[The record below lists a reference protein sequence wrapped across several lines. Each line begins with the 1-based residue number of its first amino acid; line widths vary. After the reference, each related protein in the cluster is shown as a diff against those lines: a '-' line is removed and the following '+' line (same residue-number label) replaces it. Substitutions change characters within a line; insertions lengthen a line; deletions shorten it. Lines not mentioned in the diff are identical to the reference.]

1 VDIDDV
7 VEKWWA
13 GNGSGAALW
22 APTFEPG
29 HSEVGPTWFGFF
41 IGFPKLVQ
49 LVKSKHVPYFTP
61 KIPNFFVKLDWN
73 I

>member
-1 VDIDDV
+1 
-7 VEKWWA
+7 
-13 GNGSGAALW
+13 
-22 APTFEPG
+22 
-29 HSEVGPTWFGFF
+29 VGPTWFGFF

-73 I
+73 IRNNFINCADFRFPTESMLKILEQIQNLNLL